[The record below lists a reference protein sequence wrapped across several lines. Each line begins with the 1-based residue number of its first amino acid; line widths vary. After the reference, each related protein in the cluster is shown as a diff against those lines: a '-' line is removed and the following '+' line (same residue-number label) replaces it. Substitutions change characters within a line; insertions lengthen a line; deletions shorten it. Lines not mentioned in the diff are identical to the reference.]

1 MEIHPSV
8 VLLEPVLRN
17 LIDTDQM
24 IIFRYV
30 ENLMPH
36 LQQLCHFASNYR
48 NLTESTALF
57 LHKYIHVYTP
67 IFKNVKI

>member
-36 LQQLCHFASNYR
+36 LQQLIMSFCIK
-48 NLTESTALF
+48 L
-57 LHKYIHVYTP
+57 
-67 IFKNVKI
+67 